1 MKARDLVIETWSAL
15 DSNRGRSALTV
26 LGIVIGIAAVIAMTS
41 LIGGVNDALLGE
53 LGLEQARLVNIY
65 FWGDRELTYEDVDK
79 MAEALSSDY
88 EFITASS
95 WGSADVT
102 STTAKMSGDLEGV
115 KPEFFTARGLVFA
128 EGRAITA
135 AEVESQAPV
144 MVIDKQSVRK
154 LFGSMDADAVGQ
166 QVRVGNDPVTIV
178 GVVESDP
185 NSYTG
190 EESIQGYLPFD
201 YMAQRVTGSQ
211 AVGTIMGFTHEDV
224 DPEVAVEKTIN
235 YLASAFNV
243 PDDERENSI
252 YVYSMK
258 EMIDSVNATTSSFS
272 LLMTTVA
279 GVSLLVGGIGI
290 MNMMLT
296 NVTERIREIGLRK
309 ALGARRFDITSQFML
324 ESICLCVAGGLI
336 GVALG
341 YVASFALTGIA
352 ADIFMGDAGGEMT
365 ITPVVDLGTVG
376 LAAGICIVT
385 GVVFGWYPARRAA
398 RLDPVESL
406 HYQ

>member
-53 LGLEQARLVNIY
+53 LGLEQARLINIY
-65 FWGDRELTYEDVDK
+65 FWGDRELTYDDVDK
-79 MAEALSSDY
+79 MAEDLSSDY
-88 EFITASS
+88 AFITASC

-102 STTAKMSGDLEGV
+102 STTAKATGDLEGV

-128 EGRAITA
+128 DGRAFTA
-135 AEVESQAPV
+135 AEVEAQAPV

-154 LFGSMDADAVGQ
+154 LFGSMDAHAVGE
-166 QVRVGNDPVTIV
+166 QVRVGNDSVTIV

-185 NSYTG
+185 NSYVG
-190 EESIQGYLPFD
+190 EDSIQGYLPFD

-211 AVGTIMGFTHEDV
+211 AVGSIMGFTQEDV

-235 YLASAFNV
+235 YLASTYNV
-243 PDDERENSI
+243 PDDERESTI

-324 ESICLCVAGGLI
+324 ESIILCVAGGLI

-352 ADIFMGDAGGEMT
+352 ADIFMGDAGSEMT